1 MSKPLL
7 REQLRYH
14 FDTFMSRGGRS
25 IFTSLV
31 VVFLC
36 LLAFLVCLR
45 WVSMFIEP
53 AGVSRETHD
62 TLLGQAYIIFLEMT
76 DPGNMNQDKFA
87 SPLVKISG
95 VMAGMSGIII
105 LSMLIAFIT
114 TALDQKLAA
123 LRKGFSRVIEED
135 HTLILG
141 WNDRVVEILRELVI
155 ANESESDACVVI
167 VADRPK
173 EEMDDFLNQHVK
185 SRATTRVVTRSGKP
199 SARLSLEVASLNSC
213 KSVIVLGSCSDV
225 ASAGMRAS
233 SDTRTIKTL
242 LGIMAAK
249 SESISLTV
257 VAELFLNRSR
267 EIAESVSPDEITT
280 IDGQDVLAKMIVQ
293 TSRSVGLSVV
303 YSEALSFDGCELY
316 FYNAEWN
323 LAEFGTVQ
331 FHFPDGVPIGVRH
344 NDGSL
349 EINPPADLTLLDDDD
364 VLILAEDDS
373 TIEFRR
379 SAVARAEEHDLA
391 GGRIKQTVEHELLI
405 GWSEKVPIIISE
417 YDDYVLN
424 GSEIDLLVRHIT
436 SDMRRRIDELNED
449 LENVSVRMVEADPTQ
464 IEVLRELQPCRYD
477 NIVLLSQTDSDAD
490 PEETDSETI
499 VILLLLRSI
508 FDEMPPQSND
518 QRTKIITE
526 VMNSENQELVA
537 RAGVND
543 FIISNRF
550 VSTILAQIS
559 EEADIKRVY
568 DDLFSEDGSEIY
580 LKPAHLYFESLP
592 MEVSFAD
599 MMMIAQKREEVCI
612 GVKVQELEKDMTR
625 NFGVK
630 LIPEKNSRWTLN
642 PEDSL
647 IVVSEDET

>member
-7 REQLRYH
+7 KEQLRYR
-14 FDTFMSRGGRS
+14 FDTFMSKGGRS
-25 IFTSLV
+25 IFVSLV
-31 VVFLC
+31 AVFMC
-36 LLAFLVCLR
+36 LLVLLVGLR
-45 WVSMFIEP
+45 WCSMMIEP
-53 AGVSRETHD
+53 SGMSDETHKSF
-62 TLLGQAYIIFLEMT
+62 LGQAYIIFLEMT

-87 SPLVKISG
+87 SPFVKISG
-95 VMAGMSGIII
+95 VMAGLTGVII

-141 WNDRVVEILRELVI
+141 WNDRVIEILRELVI

-167 VADRPK
+167 LADKPK
-173 EEMDDFLNQHVK
+173 EDMDDYLGQHL
-185 SRATTRVVTRSGKP
+185 RNRETTRVVTRSGKP
-199 SARLSLEVASLNSC
+199 SAKLSLDVASLNTC
-213 KSVIVLGSCSDV
+213 KSVIVLGSCSD
-225 ASAGMRAS
+225 ADNEGIRAS

-249 SESISLTV
+249 EEKDDLNV

-267 EIAESVSPDEITT
+267 RIAEAISPDEITT
-280 IDGQDVLAKMIVQ
+280 IDGQDVLAKILVQ

-303 YSEALSFDGCELY
+303 YGEALSFDGCELY
-316 FYNAEWN
+316 FYNADWN
-323 LAEFGTVQ
+323 DITYGKVQ
-331 FHFPDGVPIGVRH
+331 FHFPDGVPIGIRH

-349 EINPPADLTLLDDDD
+349 EINPPVERQLAADDD

-373 TIEFRR
+373 TIEFKTKP
-379 SAVARAEEHDLA
+379 VAAPRDFALA
-391 GGRIKQTVEHELLI
+391 GGRNEQTIERELLI
-405 GWSEKVPIIISE
+405 GWNEKVPTIIAE
-417 YDDYVLN
+417 YDDYVLQ
-424 GSEIDLLVRHIT
+424 GSQIDLLIKAPDPLVEA
-436 SDMRRRIDELNED
+436 RIERLNKE
-449 LENVSVRMVEADPTQ
+449 LENVTVQLLTDNPTRIEA
-464 IEVLRELQPCRYD
+464 LRNLEPFRYD
-477 NIVLLSQTDSDAD
+477 NIIILSQSEGNSD

-499 VILLLLRSI
+499 VILLLLRQLL
-508 FDEMPPQSND
+508 DENSRPQSD
-518 QRTKIITE
+518 HRTKIITE
-526 VMNSENQELVA
+526 VMDSENQELVA

-580 LKPAHLYFESLP
+580 LKPASLYFESLP
-592 MEVSFAD
+592 AEVSFAD
-599 MMMIAQKREEVCI
+599 MMGIAQKREEVCI
-612 GVKVQELEKDMTR
+612 GVKVKDWEQDMDR

-630 LIPEKNSRWTLN
+630 LIPEKNSTWNLK
-642 PEDSL
+642 PDDCL

>member
-1 MSKPLL
+1 MPEPRLT
-7 REQLRYH
+7 EQFRYR

-25 IFTSLV
+25 IFVSLV
-31 VVFLC
+31 VVFLF
-36 LLAFLVCLR
+36 LLIALVALR
-45 WVSMFIEP
+45 WLSMAIEP
-53 AGVSRETHD
+53 VGVSRETHD
-62 TLLGQAYIIFLEMT
+62 SLLGQAYIIFLEMT

-87 SPLVKISG
+87 SPFVKISG

-141 WNDRVVEILRELVI
+141 WNERVVEILRELVI
-155 ANESESDACVVI
+155 ANESEKDACVVI

-173 EEMDDFLNQHVK
+173 EEMDDYLGQHLK
-185 SRATTRVVTRSGKP
+185 DRATTRVVTRSGKP
-199 SARLSLEVASLNSC
+199 STTISLDVASLNTC
-213 KSVIVLGSCSDV
+213 KSVIVLGSCAEA
-225 ASAGMRAS
+225 ASEAMRAA

-249 SESISLTV
+249 ETSESLNV

-267 EIAESVSPDEITT
+267 LIAHGVSPDEITT
-280 IDGQDVLAKMIVQ
+280 IDGQDVLAKILVQ

-303 YSEALSFDGCELY
+303 YAEALSFDGCELY
-316 FYNAEWN
+316 FHRADWQEQ
-323 LAEFGTVQ
+323 EFGSVQ
-331 FHFPDGVPIGVRH
+331 FHFPDGVPIGIRH
-344 NDGSL
+344 SDGGL
-349 EINPPADLTLLDDDD
+349 EINPPITRKLRDDDD

-373 TIEFRR
+373 TIEFRP
-379 SAVARAEEHDLA
+379 SPVATAEDLALA
-391 GGRIKQTVEHELLI
+391 GGRNEQTIERELLI
-405 GWSEKVPIIISE
+405 GWNEKVSTIISE
-417 YDDYVLN
+417 YDDYVLE
-424 GSEIDLLVRHIT
+424 GSEIDLLIREDNPEVQATIAR
-436 SDMRRRIDELNED
+436 LNSE
-449 LENVSVRMVEADPTQ
+449 LENVTVRLLIDNPSHVD
-464 IEVLRELQPCRYD
+464 VLERLEPFRYD
-477 NIVLLSQTDSDAD
+477 NIIILSQSDETAD

-499 VILLLLRSI
+499 VILLLLRQI
-508 FDEMPPQSND
+508 IEEQKQPASNH
-518 QRTKIITE
+518 RTKLITE

-592 MEVSFAD
+592 VEVSFGD
-599 MMMIAQKREEVCI
+599 MMGIAQKREEVCI
-612 GVKVQELEKDMTR
+612 GVKVQAWERDMDR

-630 LIPEKNSRWTLN
+630 LIPEKNTRWTLQ
-642 PEDSL
+642 PDDCL